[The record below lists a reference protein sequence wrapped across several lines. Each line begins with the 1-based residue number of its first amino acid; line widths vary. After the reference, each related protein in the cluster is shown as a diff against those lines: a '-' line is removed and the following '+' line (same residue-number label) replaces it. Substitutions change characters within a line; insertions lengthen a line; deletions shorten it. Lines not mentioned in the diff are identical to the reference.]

1 MDIPSKVHSSVLI
14 WATCYINKH
23 DALNILNLEMK
34 YIYLYIFLFQS
45 SFQDFNIL
53 INQNKYSSDPFK
65 FKIFLLKLCQWKKKF
80 NNWQLSSRTPSLQ
93 RRTQA
98 PPRQWKLLPILLFS
112 SSPKTGIVRASTARW
127 IQFIWE
133 VPAF

>member
-65 FKIFLLKLCQWKKKF
+65 FKIFLLKLCQWKKKIQ
-80 NNWQLSSRTPSLQ
+80 QLATQLTHAFPSEANTSTPSPEI
-93 RRTQA
+93 TPSSVKT
-98 PPRQWKLLPILLFS
+98 PPNFVIFF
-112 SSPKTGIVRASTARW
+112 VA
-127 IQFIWE
+127 
-133 VPAF
+133 